1 MTDINTLAKEA
12 ATKARD
18 FLSTH
23 PAAKKAKD
31 AVFTAVGLGITST
44 QRATNAVR
52 TAPTSVDTDGVHES
66 LRKAAGDVA
75 ANLRKGAALLD
86 SAIAPVEHKLPS
98 ALRDVSKAARE
109 FASHF
114 AKTGDAGTDE
124 TDEK

>member
-1 MTDINTLAKEA
+1 MTDINTLAQEA

-86 SAIAPVEHKLPS
+86 SALAPVEHKLPS
-98 ALRDVSKAARE
+98 ALRDASKAARA

-114 AKTGDAGTDE
+114 TKTDDAAAE